1 MRIILFIFVGILVS
15 FFYFPF
21 EFTFLPKGLN
31 TKIMLAVIG
40 LPLMLYHMIKMR
52 KTIISKEILFSSL
65 IALVFSIVGLYSV
78 DLNHTDDYAYANYIS
93 SMWVW
98 LGAAYTVIT
107 AISTL
112 HNKLSIRI
120 VVNYFI
126 VVCVTQCVLALVID
140 FVPAVKMFVDRY
152 FDMGITV
159 FLNEVDRLYGIGAAL
174 DVAGVRF
181 SAVLIMITILLINN
195 PHIKNN
201 PREIYFYSFAYLILV
216 GIGNM
221 ISRTTVIG
229 FGISAAYLFFS
240 ANIIKQQVE
249 NYNVKMWKVIIVS
262 ILFIA
267 FVGVYFYQTNAAIY
281 DLLRFGFEG
290 FFNWVEKGE
299 FRTDSTDRLNTVMW
313 IWPEAG
319 DWQTWIIGK
328 ATFSN
333 WWAVGTDI
341 GYCRFV
347 FYCGLIGLSVFIFF
361 FLYLS
366 VALWNKFKI
375 YRHLFLLL
383 FVLALINWLKVSTDI
398 FLVYAIFL
406 AIGSPYLYERYYDK
420 AEDGEVEEE

>member
-1 MRIILFIFVGILVS
+1 MRIILIILVGILAS

-21 EFTFLPKGLN
+21 EFTFLPKGIN
-31 TKIMLAVIG
+31 TKIMLAMIG
-40 LPLMLYHMIKMR
+40 LPLMFYHTIKLQ
-52 KTIISKEILFSSL
+52 KTVVSKEILFSSL
-65 IALVFSIVGLYSV
+65 IALAFSLVGLFSV
-78 DLNHTDDYAYANYIS
+78 DINHSDDYAYANYIS

-98 LGAAYTVIT
+98 LGAAYTVISLI
-107 AISTL
+107 AAL
-112 HNKLSIRI
+112 HKKLSIRL

-126 VVCVTQCVLALVID
+126 VVCVAQCVLALVID
-140 FVPAVKMFVDRY
+140 FVPPVKMFVDRY
-152 FDMGITV
+152 FDMGITE
-159 FLNEVDRLYGIGAAL
+159 FLNKVNRLYGIGAAL

-181 SAVLIMITILLINN
+181 SAVLIMITVLLINN
-195 PHIKNN
+195 PHIKKN
-201 PREIYFYSFAYLILV
+201 PKEIYFYSFAYLLLV
-216 GIGNM
+216 GVGNM
-221 ISRTTVIG
+221 ISRTTIIG
-229 FGISAAYLFFS
+229 FALSAGYLLFS

-249 NYNVKMWKVIIVS
+249 NYNVKMWKVITVS
-262 ILFIA
+262 IFTIVC
-267 FVGVYFYQTNAAIY
+267 VGIYFYKTNAAIY

-290 FFNWVEKGE
+290 FFNWAETGE

-313 IWPEAG
+313 IWPDAN

-333 WWAVGTDI
+333 WYAVGTDI

-347 FYCGLIGLSVFIFF
+347 FYCGLVGLSVFIFF

-366 VALWNKFKI
+366 VALWSKFKT

-420 AEDGEVEEE
+420 VEDATEDEV

>member
-1 MRIILFIFVGILVS
+1 
-15 FFYFPF
+15 
-21 EFTFLPKGLN
+21 
-31 TKIMLAVIG
+31 MLAVIG
-40 LPLMLYHMIKMR
+40 LPLMFYHMIKMR
-52 KTIISKEILFSSL
+52 KSVISKEIMFSSL
-65 IALVFSIVGLYSV
+65 IALVFSLVGLYSV

-107 AISTL
+107 LIVSL
-112 HNKLSIRI
+112 HKKLSIRI

-126 VVCVTQCVLALVID
+126 VVCVAQCVLALVID
-140 FVPAVKMFVDRY
+140 FVPTVKVFVDRY
-152 FDMGITV
+152 FDMGVTE
-159 FLNEVDRLYGIGAAL
+159 FLNKVDRLYGIGAAL

-181 SAVLIMITILLINN
+181 SAVLIMITVLLINN
-195 PHIKNN
+195 PHIKKN
-201 PREIYFYSFAYLILV
+201 PKEIYFYSFAYLLLV

-221 ISRTTVIG
+221 ISRTTIIG
-229 FGISAAYLFFS
+229 FGLSAGYLLFS

-249 NYNVKMWKVIIVS
+249 NYNVKMWKVITVS
-262 ILFIA
+262 VFTIIC
-267 FVGVYFYQTNAAIY
+267 VGVYFYKTNAAVY
-281 DLLRFGFEG
+281 ELLRFGFEG
-290 FFNWVEKGE
+290 FFNWAETGE